1 MNDKKEETK
10 IVPAP
15 EKPAIKKVSPVKSE
29 LVLKLEKMIDEAAG
43 KTSEEKKKNYLRMAK
58 RYTQIASFIGEK
70 PEIVRPVLG
79 KILEKKLASL

>member
-15 EKPAIKKVSPVKSE
+15 EKSVIKKVVPIKSE

-43 KTSEEKKKNYLRMAK
+43 DTPEQKKKNYLRMAK
-58 RYTQIASFIGEK
+58 RYTQIASFIGKK